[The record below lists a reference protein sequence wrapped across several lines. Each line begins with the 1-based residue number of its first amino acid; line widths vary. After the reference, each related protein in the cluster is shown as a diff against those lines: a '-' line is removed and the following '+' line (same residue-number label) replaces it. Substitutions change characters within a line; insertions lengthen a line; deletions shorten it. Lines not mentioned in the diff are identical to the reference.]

1 MSATSGQSRGGAVA
15 PGNGHHG
22 QTRGWAL
29 EPQVTVNA
37 RVVLERR
44 YLKKNDEGKPA
55 ETPRQLFERVA
66 RAIALAERNYGK
78 SDAEIEKIAERFYE
92 MMARLEFM
100 PNSPTLMNAG
110 RELGQLSAC
119 FVLPINDTME
129 DIFDAIKYTALIH
142 KCLVPETLVMTDAGC
157 RMLGSIQPGAWI
169 ETSQGMSLVDSR
181 HSNGTQ
187 EVFTVETIEGNTLT
201 GTALH
206 RVMTRSESGEL
217 KWKRIGQLLPGDRL
231 VMKLGG
237 WLGGTDSPVLHD
249 LAEFIGSNV
258 DEQLIGADEKAL
270 CTFFRRTFSQR
281 GWVSPAGVIS
291 LDCGPSRLTCELQAM
306 LFYLGVPTWRDGL
319 RLTVCTRAGFAV
331 YREKIGFDSCLLMK
345 RLEAV
350 DPDAMAQ
357 ELSVTGVL
365 HEEPDDD
372 GHYTVVVKEVL
383 ASGKKE
389 VVDLTIPKSNEYLAN
404 GFVVHNSGGGT
415 GFSFSRLRPAKD
427 VVKST
432 AGVSSGPISFMEVFN
447 AATETIKQGGTRRGA
462 NMGILRVDHP
472 DIVEF
477 ITSKRDSSKLT
488 NFNISVALTDKFMK
502 ALEED
507 GEYDFINP
515 RSKQP
520 VQKMKARK
528 IFDMIV
534 NMAWRNGEPGIVF
547 IDRINRDNPTPKV
560 GEIESTNPCG
570 EQPLLPYES
579 CNLGSINLAKM
590 LTTKDGRIAIDY
602 AKLGETVRSAVRFLD
617 NVIDVNKYPLRQIE
631 QMTKS
636 NRKIG
641 LGVMGFADMLLRLG
655 IPYDTDEALT
665 LGRDMMKFINDEGH
679 KMSVSLAEERGS
691 FPNFPESTL
700 ARKNKMLRNATVT
713 TIAPTGTISII
724 SGVSSGIEPIF
735 AVAYVRNVMDKDILP
750 EANPIFAEVARDR
763 GFYTDELMKEIAA
776 KGSLKEL
783 KMVPEDIR
791 RLFVTALDISPEWH
805 IRMQGAFQE
814 HTDNAVSKTVNF
826 PREATAKDVE
836 NVYLLAYKLECK
848 GVTVYR
854 YGSREDQVLSVGNDL
869 KKDASQTSAEETDEA
884 SRLPRARPY
893 VTRGSTQRIE
903 TGCGHLY
910 VTINEDDRGLCEVF
924 TQMGKSGGCTASQA
938 EAVGRLISLALR
950 SGIEP
955 EAIVK
960 QLKGIRCPSPLW
972 QPGGMV
978 LSCSDAVAKAL
989 ERFVKNKPEGQAV
1002 TAEDASASEI
1012 PAGVPQK
1019 QNYVDKGD
1027 VCPECPECGS
1037 MVEYVEGCVV
1047 CRTCGFSKCW

>member
-1 MSATSGQSRGGAVA
+1 MPISSEASRGGTVL
-15 PGNGHHG
+15 NGRTG
-22 QTRGWAL
+22 PDEGWGL
-29 EPQVTVNA
+29 EPQMTANA
-37 RVVLERR
+37 KVVLERR
-44 YLKKNDEGKPA
+44 YLKKDESNKPF
-55 ETPRQLFERVA
+55 ETPRDLFERVA
-66 RAIALAERNYGK
+66 RAIAKAENVYGK
-78 SDAEIEKIAERFYE
+78 SEADVEKVAERFYS

-119 FVLPINDTME
+119 FVLPIGDSME
-129 DIFDAIKYTALIH
+129 EIFDAIKYTALIH
-142 KCLVPETLVMTDAGC
+142 KCLVPETLVMTDEGC
-157 RMLGSIQPGAWI
+157 RFLKDIDSGDWI
-169 ETSQGMSLVDSR
+169 ETREGMDLV
-181 HSNGTQ
+181 HSSHFNGTQ
-187 EVFTVETIEGNTLT
+187 QVFDVETDEGYSIT

-206 RVMTRSESGEL
+206 RLLASDESGEISWR
-217 KWKRIGQLLPGDRL
+217 KIGQLRPGDKL

-237 WLGGTDSPVLHD
+237 WLGGSSEPLSCGVDD
-249 LAEFIGSNV
+249 LSDIATG
-258 DEQLIGADEKAL
+258 EKLVRAGEDAL
-270 CTFFRRTFSQR
+270 CSVLRRAFTDR
-281 GWVSPAGVIS
+281 GWVSPRGLVS
-291 LDCGPSRLTCELQAM
+291 LDAPSEGVARNLQTM
-306 LFYLGVPTWRDGL
+306 LFYLGVPVSRRSCT
-319 RLTVCTRAGFAV
+319 LTVSTRSGFGV
-331 YREKIGFDSCLLMK
+331 FREKIGFHSRILNK
-345 RLEAV
+345 RLLEA
-350 DPDAMAQ
+350 DADAM
-357 ELSVTGVL
+357 SVEADSLGVL
-365 HEEPDDD
+365 HDEPDDE
-372 GHYTVVVKEVL
+372 GHYLVSVKGIRD
-383 ASGKKE
+383 AGRRD
-389 VVDLTIPKSNEYLAN
+389 VVDLTVPHTHSYLAN
-404 GFVVHNSGGGT
+404 GFVSHNSGGGT
-415 GFSFSRLRPAKD
+415 GFSFSRLRPAND
-427 VVKST
+427 TVKST

-472 DIVEF
+472 DILQF
-477 ITSKRDSSKLT
+477 ITAKRDSSKLT

-502 ALEED
+502 ALDAE
-507 GEYDFINP
+507 GEYDLLNP
-515 RSKQP
+515 RTRQP
-520 VQKMKARK
+520 IRKMNAKSV
-528 IFDMIV
+528 FEMIV

-547 IDRINRDNPTPKV
+547 LDRINKDNPTPKV

-590 LTTKDGRIAIDY
+590 MTLRNGRLTVDY
-602 AKLGETVRSAVRFLD
+602 DKLGETVRWGVRFLD
-617 NVIDVNKYPLRQIE
+617 DVIDVNKYPLPQIE
-631 QMTKS
+631 QMTKA

-641 LGVMGFADMLLRLG
+641 LGVMGFADMLLRLE
-655 IPYDTDEALT
+655 IPYNTDEALK
-665 LGRDMMKFINDEGH
+665 LGKEIMRFMNEEGR
-679 KMSVSLAEERGS
+679 KESMRLAEERGS

-700 ARKNKMLRNATVT
+700 AKKHSRIRNATVT

-735 AVAYVRNVMDKDILP
+735 AVAYVRNVMDRDILP
-750 EANPIFAEVARDR
+750 EVNPIFAEVAKER
-763 GFYTDELMKEIAA
+763 GFYTDELMKEIAS
-776 KGSLKEL
+776 KGSIREIRTIS
-783 KMVPEDIR
+783 EDVR
-791 RLFVTALDISPEWH
+791 RVFVTALDIAPEWH
-805 IRMQGAFQE
+805 IRMQGAFQD

-826 PREATAKDVE
+826 PREATPQDVE
-836 NVYLLAYKLECK
+836 NVYRLAYQLGCK

-854 YGSREDQVLSVGNDL
+854 YGSREDQVLSVGSDFAGNESVP
-869 KKDASQTSAEETDEA
+869 DAAEESA
-884 SRLPRARPY
+884 LVPRARPY
-893 VTRGSTQRIE
+893 VTRGTTQRLE

-989 ERFVKNKPEGQAV
+989 ERHSKDRGARAEPVIAAKSEL
-1002 TAEDASASEI
+1002 TA
-1012 PAGVPQK
+1012 PAARK
-1019 QNYVDKGD
+1019 ENYADKGD

>member
-1 MSATSGQSRGGAVA
+1 MTA
-15 PGNGHHG
+15 
-22 QTRGWAL
+22 
-29 EPQVTVNA
+29 NA
-37 RVVLERR
+37 RLVLERR
-44 YLKKNDEGKPA
+44 YLKKNEEGKPA

-66 RAIALAERNYGK
+66 RAIALAERTYGK
-78 SDAEIEKIAERFYE
+78 SDAEVEKTAERFYE

-157 RMLGSIQPGAWI
+157 RTLGSIQPGTWI
-169 ETSQGMSLVDSR
+169 ETSHGMFLVDSR
-181 HSNGTQ
+181 HSNGLQ
-187 EVFTVETIEGNTLT
+187 EVFTVETVEGNSIK

-206 RVMTRSESGEL
+206 RVMARSENGEL
-217 KWKRIGQLLPGDRL
+217 EWKRIGQLVPGSRI

-249 LAEFIGSNV
+249 LSEFLSPGV
-258 DEQLIGADEKAL
+258 EEDLIRADEKAL
-270 CTFFRRTFSQR
+270 CAFLKRTFSER
-281 GWVSPAGVIS
+281 GWISPAGVIS
-291 LDCGPSRLTCELQAM
+291 LNCGSSKLASELQAM
-306 LFYLGVPTWRDGL
+306 LFYLGVPMWMDGQNL
-319 RLTVCTRAGFAV
+319 VVCTRSGFAV
-331 YREKIGFDSCLLMK
+331 YREKIGFDSVLLTK
-345 RLEAV
+345 RLEEV
-350 DPDAMAQ
+350 NIETMVL
-357 ELSVTGVL
+357 ELSAMGCL

-372 GHYTVVVKEVL
+372 GHYVVTVKEVV
-383 ASGKKE
+383 ASGKRE
-389 VVDLTIPKSNEYLAN
+389 VLDLTISKSHEYLAN

-415 GFSFSRLRPAKD
+415 GFSFSRLRPAND

-488 NFNISVALTDKFMK
+488 NFNISVAITDKFMK

-547 IDRINRDNPTPKV
+547 IDRINRDNPTPSV

-590 LTTKDGRIAIDY
+590 LTTKDGRVAVDY
-602 AKLGETVRSAVRFLD
+602 AKLGETVRCAVRFLD
-617 NVIDVNKYPLRQIE
+617 NVIDMNKYPLKQIE
-631 QMTKS
+631 EMTKS
-636 NRKIG
+636 NRKVG

-655 IPYDTDEALT
+655 MPYDTDEALN
-665 LGRDMMKFINDEGH
+665 LGRNLMKFINDEGR
-679 KMSVSLAEERGS
+679 KMSVALAQERGS
-691 FPNFPESTL
+691 FPNFSKSTL
-700 ARKNKMLRNATVT
+700 AKKNSMIRNATVT

-750 EANPIFAEVARDR
+750 EVNPIFAEVAKDR

-776 KGSLKEL
+776 KGSLKDL

-826 PREATAKDVE
+826 PREATSKDVE
-836 NVYLLAYKLECK
+836 SVYLLAYKLGCK

-854 YGSREDQVLSVGNDL
+854 YGSREDQVLSVGEST
-869 KKDASQTSAEETDEA
+869 KKEPAALEAEDDEA

-989 ERFVKNKPEGQAV
+989 ERFVKNKPEAQAAAGADS
-1002 TAEDASASEI
+1002 TAAEAPSLGPKKE
-1012 PAGVPQK
+1012 
-1019 QNYVDKGD
+1019 NYADKGD